1 MQDKRE
7 QTDIP
12 RAFCVRKGGLD
23 SVKEG
28 DDEMVMKWLERK
40 VAMYKWLRGGVIW
53 VEAIPKSASGK
64 ILRRMLRDR

>member
-1 MQDKRE
+1 M
-7 QTDIP
+7 
-12 RAFCVRKGGLD
+12 RKGGLD